1 MLFRL
6 SDAPTINCKADCN
19 ESDRRWEARRIKAER
34 AGVPIDDFQ
43 EPRSE
48 TANDVRERGQE
59 FLKALLEE
67 AREARAQSS
76 SNRDTEKDIG
86 KGATELRS
94 TLVESA
100 SSPSAHLSSEE
111 MRALIVSHGGFLY
124 EMLANVLGLGK
135 KVGLPSNCSVS
146 IVDVYEASARKKGG
160 HKMRQAS
167 FVPRVIND
175 FAHMVDAG
183 LATANRVE
191 NLDVDEK

>member
-1 MLFRL
+1 M
-6 SDAPTINCKADCN
+6 
-19 ESDRRWEARRIKAER
+19 
-34 AGVPIDDFQ
+34 
-43 EPRSE
+43 
-48 TANDVRERGQE
+48 RERGQQ
-59 FLKALLEE
+59 FLEALLEE
-67 AREARAQSS
+67 AREARARSS
-76 SNRDTEKDIG
+76 SNCDTGKDIRTG
-86 KGATELRS
+86 GATERHS
-94 TLVESA
+94 TSVASA
-100 SSPSAHLSSEE
+100 SSPIAHLSSEE

-146 IVDVYEASARKKGG
+146 VVDVYESSVREKGG
-160 HKMRQAS
+160 QEMRRAS